1 MKKLSTLTLN
11 NLLSLCAYVTLYL
24 TIGMGIIAC
33 TSTPVEEVSEESAT
47 SSKSPS
53 TSSLNPQLKRPPL
66 IKVTDQSKDL
76 LFIYRNSQEEDQRAM
91 TIEEIPKE
99 FRKTVHVVDLSLS
112 PEQRNSTGYLQV
124 FDLTQV
130 QDNGQYTGQIIS
142 RTQLERLLSKKEEIP
157 VQAPIVMYSTSWCG
171 VCKKAKSFMQQQGLA
186 FVEKDI
192 EKDPKAAKELQ
203 EKARRAGVG
212 TNGVPVIDIGGQL
225 MRGFDPNRL
234 LQLAR
239 ASK

>member
-1 MKKLSTLTLN
+1 MKNISTLTLN
-11 NLLSLCAYVTLYL
+11 VPPFLRACLLMYL
-24 TIGMGIIAC
+24 AISIGLIAC
-33 TSTPVEEVSEESAT
+33 TSTSTEEVSKENNP
-47 SSKSPS
+47 PS
-53 TSSLNPQLKRPPL
+53 DNTLVSGSSLQVKRPPL
-66 IKVTDQSKDL
+66 IKVTNQNENL
-76 LFIYRNSQEEDQRAM
+76 LFVYRDSQEEDQRAM

-130 QDNGQYTGQIIS
+130 QANGQYAGQVIS
-142 RTQLERLLSKKEEIP
+142 RTQLERLLSKKEEVPI
-157 VQAPIVMYSTSWCG
+157 QAPIVMYSTSWCG
-171 VCKKAKSFMQQQGLA
+171 VCKKAKAFMQKQGLA

>member
-1 MKKLSTLTLN
+1 MNNILTLTLN
-11 NLLSLCAYVTLYL
+11 APPFLRACIMIYL
-24 TIGMGIIAC
+24 VINMGLIAC
-33 TSTPVEEVSEESAT
+33 TPTSTEDVSEETDPPSNHASVSGE
-47 SSKSPS
+47 SS
-53 TSSLNPQLKRPPL
+53 QIKRPSL
-66 IKVTDQSKDL
+66 IKVTDQSENL
-76 LFIYRNSQEEDQRAM
+76 LFVYRDHQEEDQRSM

-130 QDNGQYTGQIIS
+130 QANGQYAGQVIS
-142 RTQLERLLSKKEEIP
+142 RTQLERLLSKKEEVP
-157 VQAPIVMYSTSWCG
+157 VQASIVMYSTSWCG
-171 VCKKAKSFMQQQGLA
+171 VCKKAKAFMQKQGLA